1 MQDRHA
7 DIIQGNSFTLKP
19 GKVRKPALTILDA
32 ACIYGRDL
40 PSLPYKQR

>member
-19 GKVRKPALTILDA
+19 GKVRPARTILDV
-32 ACIYGRDL
+32 ACIYGRYL
-40 PSLPYKQR
+40 PSLPYHQR